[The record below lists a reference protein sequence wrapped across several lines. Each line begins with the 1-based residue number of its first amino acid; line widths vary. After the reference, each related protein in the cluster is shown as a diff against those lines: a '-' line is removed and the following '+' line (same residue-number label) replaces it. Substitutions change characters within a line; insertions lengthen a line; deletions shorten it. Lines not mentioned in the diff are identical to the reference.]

1 MTIRTLTLLLLL
13 LSSSLTILCF
23 HIIHLKHERELM
35 LSTSVAQLEYVAAI
49 QHKRIKAML
58 VSYKNTAA
66 LMKNDTQLRSLIYN
80 GNYENSDDRRKDI
93 DRILKGAIAAV
104 PYISSA
110 SIFDN
115 DKALIASSSAIDSV
129 FDIDEVLAAETDYKV
144 KFVSFDSKSYIVFV
158 EPIELESNI
167 IGYMA
172 LAFSDTQLRKI
183 VGDYTGLENTGEIVL
198 AALNEAGDAIFLT
211 PTRHDPSVALS
222 LTISRNNLEI
232 PITHA
237 MNGVNDVFENYVD
250 YRDIP
255 VLAISHHI
263 PETRW
268 GMIVKIDK
276 SEVFKQLTELNN
288 QSFNVLLFTFVVV
301 FFISLL
307 VVNRLARPYDALI
320 KAMSETAKGKKTTLE
335 FKSNVVE
342 VNDVVSAFNFMIEKI
357 KQSERNL
364 RESIKILTEL
374 NIRLDSEAE
383 RFKRWKESNFI
394 GIIHSDAKGNILDAN
409 TTMLD
414 MIGYTHQ
421 ELEDNEIDW
430 KSLTPKEYLP
440 LDLNAIE
447 EANRQGYWTPFEKAY
462 IHKDGHKVPILI
474 GGSIFKEDTQEFI
487 VFVVNLSEKYQQ
499 VRELEEYKGI
509 IENSHDM
516 LAFVDKSYRFKTV
529 NQAYLNLHG
538 KERHQVIG
546 HLLPEILGD
555 DFFYHTIKS
564 KIDRALEGEQVS
576 FIETVRVNEGQKVV
590 TLKISYIPYRSN
602 KGEIIG
608 FIFKGEDIS
617 ELRAKERTIELKEKE
632 QKQIIDSMLEGVFT
646 ADSKGKILSF
656 NPEAERIFGYR
667 EEEIVG
673 ESIDRLTEE
682 VTHHEKMM
690 KNYLATG
697 VSHVVDHHVIR
708 AINARHKEG
717 HLFPIRVAVASMPLN
732 QHGERHFI
740 ANFQDMSEYEQQR
753 AQLNRSLKL
762 DSLGN
767 VAGGVAHD
775 FNNIL
780 GIIVGYASLLASSEL
795 DKQKTY
801 IEAIEKACDRG
812 QKLTKSLLTF
822 AKKGNQGASKVN
834 INDLIAKNRQLLET
848 AITSKIILHL
858 ELATCDC
865 ITNVEEDLFENML
878 LNMSI
883 NAMHAMPDGG
893 SITIATECMHLS
905 SVQANRL
912 ALKSGKY
919 IKLTISDTGFGIPK
933 ENIDKIFDPFFT
945 TKADFGTGLGL
956 SQCYGFIKSC
966 DGIIDVSSIEGEGTV
981 FEIFLPCLKSEDKP
995 VIREE
1000 KSIGVPMLSGIKS
1013 ALVIDD
1019 EDDLRIVIR
1028 SFLEAEGIK
1037 VFDTSEPKEAISTV
1051 EVESID
1057 VVISDIIMPQISGLD
1072 LMQHIKQIKPQMPHL
1087 FVTGFFS
1094 IQSDAEEYS
1103 EEEVLSKPFT
1113 KKELFEKLNKICGT

>member
-13 LSSSLTILCF
+13 VSSSLTILSF
-23 HIIHLKHERELM
+23 HIIHIKHERELL
-35 LSTSVAQLEYVAAI
+35 LSRSVAQLEYVAAI
-49 QHKRIKAML
+49 QHKRITDL
-58 VSYKNTAA
+58 LENYKDTAA
-66 LMKNDTQLRSLIYN
+66 LMKSDFQLRSLIYN
-80 GNYENSDDRRKDI
+80 GKYANVDERRKAI
-93 DRILKGAIAAV
+93 NRILQGAVDAV

-110 SIFDN
+110 SVFNRDRN
-115 DKALIASSSAIDSV
+115 LIASTSAINSV
-129 FDIDEVLAAETDYKV
+129 VEIDEVLASESQYKV
-144 KFVSFDSKSYIVFV
+144 KFVSFNGKSYVVFV
-158 EPIELESNI
+158 ESVELDSTI
-167 IGYMA
+167 VGYIA
-172 LAFSDTQLRKI
+172 LAFSDTQLSEI
-183 VGDYTGLENTGEIVL
+183 VSDYTGLETSGEIVL
-198 AALNEAGDAIFLT
+198 AAPNKEGDAIFLT
-211 PTRHDPSVALS
+211 PTRHAPNVALA
-222 LTISRNNLEI
+222 LTIPRSNLEI

-237 MNGVNDVFENYVD
+237 MNGVNDVFEDYVD

-263 PETRW
+263 PETEW

-276 SEVFKQLTELNN
+276 SEVFEQLSALNN
-288 QSFNVLLFTFVVV
+288 QSLKVLLFTFVIAL
-301 FFISLL
+301 FISLF
-307 VVNRLARPYDALI
+307 VVNRLARPLDAFI
-320 KAMSETAKGKKTTLE
+320 KAMSDTAKGNKTTL
-335 FKSNVVE
+335 KLHSKITE
-342 VNDVVSAFNFMIEKI
+342 VNEVISAFNFMIGKI
-357 KQSERNL
+357 EQTETSL
-364 RESIKILTEL
+364 RDSIKVLTEL
-374 NIRLDSEAE
+374 NIKLDSEAE

-394 GIIHSDAKGNILDAN
+394 GIIHSDAQGNILDAN

-414 MIGYTHQ
+414 MIGYTRQ
-421 ELEDNEIDW
+421 ELEDNQIDW
-430 KSLTPKEYLP
+430 KNLTPKEYLP
-440 LDLNAIE
+440 LDLNAID
-447 EANRQGYWTPFEKAY
+447 EANQQGYWTPFEKVY
-462 IHKDGHKVPILI
+462 IHKNGHKVPILI

-516 LAFVDKSYRFKTV
+516 LAFVDKNYRFKTV
-529 NQAYLNLHG
+529 NQAYLSLHN
-538 KERHQVIG
+538 KKRHQVIG
-546 HLLPEILGD
+546 HQLPEIIGEE
-555 DFFYHTIKS
+555 FFFQTIKS
-564 KIDRALEGEQVS
+564 KIDLALEGDKVS
-576 FIETVRVNEGQKVV
+576 FIETVRVKDGTQVV
-590 TLKISYIPYRSN
+590 TLRISYIPYRTSR
-602 KGEIIG
+602 GEIIG

-617 ELRAKERTIELKEKE
+617 ELQAKQRTIELKEKE
-632 QKQIIDSMLEGVFT
+632 QKQIIQSMLEGIFT
-646 ADSKGKILSF
+646 ADSTGKILSF
-656 NPEAERIFGYR
+656 NPEAERIFGYK

-682 VTHHEKMM
+682 VTHHAKMM
-690 KNYLATG
+690 KNYFATG
-697 VSHVVDHHVIR
+697 VSHVIDHHVVR

-780 GIIVGYASLLASSEL
+780 GIIVGYASLLSCSEL
-795 DKQKTY
+795 DKQQTY

-834 INDLIAKNRQLLET
+834 INRLIAKNRQLLET
-848 AITSKIILHL
+848 AITSKIILNL
-858 ELATCDC
+858 ELATCEC
-865 ITNVEEDLFENML
+865 IANVEEDLFENML

-893 SITIATECMHLS
+893 SVTIATECMHLS
-905 SVQANRL
+905 SVQGNRL
-912 ALKSGKY
+912 ALKGGKY

-945 TKADFGTGLGL
+945 TKSDFGTGLGL

-966 DGIIDVSSIEGEGTV
+966 GGVIDVTSKEGEGTV
-981 FEIFLPCLKSEDKP
+981 FEIFLPCMESEEKP
-995 VIREE
+995 VIQEE
-1000 KSIGVPMLSGIKS
+1000 KSIGVPLLNGIKS

-1028 SFLEAEGIK
+1028 SFLEAEGIN
-1037 VFDTSEPKEAISTV
+1037 VFDTSEPKEAISIV
-1051 EVESID
+1051 ESESID
-1057 VVISDIIMPQISGLD
+1057 VLISDIIMPQISGLD

-1087 FVTGFFS
+1087 FITGFFS
-1094 IQSDAEEYS
+1094 AESDAAKYD
-1103 EEEVLSKPFT
+1103 EEEVLFKPFT
-1113 KKELFEKLNKICGT
+1113 KRDLFEKLVNIIGN

>member
-1 MTIRTLTLLLLL
+1 M
-13 LSSSLTILCF
+13 LSS
-23 HIIHLKHERELM
+23 
-35 LSTSVAQLEYVAAI
+35 SVAQLEYVAAI

-58 VSYKNTAA
+58 VSYKNMA
-66 LMKNDTQLRSLIYN
+66 LMKSDAQLSSLILN
-80 GNYENSDDRRKDI
+80 GKPRRLDELKQDI
-93 DRILKGAIAAV
+93 DRILNSTVGSISQV
-104 PYISSA
+104 SSA
-110 SIFDN
+110 GVFSS
-115 DKALIASSSAIDSV
+115 DKRVIASTSDIYNTLN
-129 FDIDEVLAAETDYKV
+129 IDEVTAAGSQYRV
-144 KFVSFDSKSYIVFV
+144 KFVLFDNRSYVVFV
-158 EPIELESNI
+158 EPIEVESNV
-167 IGYMA
+167 IGYIA
-172 LAFSDTQLRKI
+172 LAFSDIQLREI
-183 VGDYTGLENTGEIVL
+183 VNDYTGLGNTGEIVL
-198 AALNEAGDAIFLT
+198 AALNETGDAIFLT
-211 PTRHDPSVALS
+211 PTRHDPSVAFS
-222 LTISRNNLEI
+222 LTISPNNLEI
-232 PITHA
+232 PITDA
-237 MNGVNDVFENYVD
+237 MTGVNDVFENYVD

-263 PETRW
+263 PEAGW

-276 SEVFKQLTELNN
+276 SEVFKQLSELNN
-288 QSFNVLLFTFVVV
+288 QSLNVLLFTFVVV
-301 FFISLL
+301 FFVSLL

-357 KQSERNL
+357 KLSERNL
-364 RESIKILTEL
+364 RESIKVLTEL

-421 ELEDNEIDW
+421 ELENNEIDW
-430 KSLTPKEYLP
+430 KKLTPKEYLS
-440 LDLNAIE
+440 LDLKAID
-447 EANRQGYWTPFEKAY
+447 EANRQGYWTPFEKVY
-462 IHKDGHKVPILI
+462 IHKDGHEVPILI
-474 GGSIFKEDTQEFI
+474 GGSIFKESTQEFI

-516 LAFVDKSYRFKTV
+516 LAFVDKNYRFKTV
-529 NQAYLNLHG
+529 NQAYLNLHS

-546 HLLPEILGD
+546 RLLPEILGEE
-555 DFFYHTIKS
+555 FFYHTIKS

-576 FIETVRVNEGQKVV
+576 FVETVRVNEGQKVV

-646 ADSKGKILSF
+646 ADCKGKILSF
-656 NPEAERIFGYR
+656 NPEAERIFGYK

-673 ESIDRLTEE
+673 KSIDRLTEE
-682 VTHHEKMM
+682 VAHHEKMM

-697 VSHVVDHHVIR
+697 VSHVIDHRVIR
-708 AINARHKEG
+708 TIDARHKEG

-780 GIIVGYASLLASSEL
+780 GIIVGYASLLSSSEL
-795 DKQKTY
+795 DRQQFY
-801 IEAIEKACDRG
+801 IEAIEKACNRG

-834 INDLIAKNRQLLET
+834 LNDLIAKNRQLLET
-848 AITSKIILHL
+848 AITSKIILNL
-858 ELATCDC
+858 ELSTCDC
-865 ITNVEEDLFENML
+865 FTNVEEDLFENML

-966 DGIIDVSSIEGEGTV
+966 DGVIDVSSTEGEGTV
-981 FEIFLPCLKSEDKP
+981 FEIFLPCLESEGNP
-995 VIREE
+995 VIQEE

-1019 EDDLRIVIR
+1019 EHDLRVVIR
-1028 SFLEAEGIK
+1028 SFLEAEGIN
-1037 VFDTSEPKEAISTV
+1037 VFDTSEPKEAISI
-1051 EVESID
+1051 VESESLD

>member
-1 MTIRTLTLLLLL
+1 MTIRTLTLILLLV
-13 LSSSLTILCF
+13 SSSLTILCF
-23 HIIHLKHERELM
+23 HVIHHRHETDLI
-35 LSTSVAQLEYVAAI
+35 LSSSINKLEYIAAT

-58 VSYKNTAA
+58 VSYKNIA
-66 LMKNDTQLRSLIYN
+66 LMKSGAQLSSLILN
-80 GNYENSDDRRKDI
+80 GKLESLGERKQDI
-93 DRILKGAIAAV
+93 DRILNSTVRSISQV
-104 PYISSA
+104 SSA
-110 SIFDN
+110 GVFNS
-115 DKALIASSSAIDSV
+115 DKRVIASTSDIYETLN
-129 FDIDEVLAAETDYKV
+129 IDEVTAADSQYRV
-144 KFVSFDSKSYIVFV
+144 KFVLFDNQSYVVFV
-158 EPIELESNI
+158 EPIEVESNV
-167 IGYMA
+167 IGYIA
-172 LAFSDTQLRKI
+172 LAFSDTQLREI
-183 VGDYTGLENTGEIVL
+183 VNDYTGLGNTGEIVL
-198 AALNEAGDAIFLT
+198 AALNEDGDAIFLT

-222 LTISRNNLEI
+222 LTISRDNLEI

-237 MNGVNDVFENYVD
+237 MNGVNDVFESYVD
-250 YRDIP
+250 YREVP

-263 PETRW
+263 PEAGW

-288 QSFNVLLFTFVVV
+288 RSLNVLLFSFVVV

-320 KAMSETAKGKKTTLE
+320 TAMSETAKGKKTKLE

-342 VNDVVSAFNFMIEKI
+342 VNDVISAFNFMIEKI

-394 GIIHSDAKGNILDAN
+394 GIIHSDAEGNILDAN

-421 ELEDNEIDW
+421 ELENNEIDW
-430 KSLTPKEYLP
+430 KKLTPKEYLS
-440 LDLNAIE
+440 LDLKAIG
-447 EANRQGYWTPFEKAY
+447 EANHQGYWTPFEKVY
-462 IHKDGHKVPILI
+462 LHKDGHEVPILI
-474 GGSIFKEDTQEFI
+474 GGSIFKESTQEFI

-516 LAFVDKSYRFKTV
+516 LAFVDKNYRFKTV
-529 NQAYLNLHG
+529 NQAYLNLHS
-538 KERHQVIG
+538 KKRHEVIG
-546 HLLPEILGD
+546 RLLPEILGEE
-555 DFFYHTIKS
+555 FFYHTIKS

-576 FIETVRVNEGQKVV
+576 FVETVRVNDGQKVV

-617 ELRAKERTIELKEKE
+617 ELRAKEKTIELKEKE

-646 ADSKGKILSF
+646 ADCKGKILSF

-697 VSHVVDHHVIR
+697 VSHVIDHHVIR

-753 AQLNRSLKL
+753 SQLNRSLKL

-780 GIIVGYASLLASSEL
+780 GIIVGYASLLSSSEA
-795 DKQKTY
+795 DKQRTY

-834 INDLIAKNRQLLET
+834 INNLIAKNRQLLET
-848 AITSKIILHL
+848 AITSKIILNL

-893 SITIATECMHLS
+893 SITIATECMQLS

-912 ALKSGKY
+912 ALKAGKY

-966 DGIIDVSSIEGEGTV
+966 DGIIDVSSTEGEGTV
-981 FEIFLPCLKSEDKP
+981 FEIFLPCLESEEKP
-995 VIREE
+995 IAREE
-1000 KSIGVPMLSGIKS
+1000 KSIGAPMLSGIKT

-1019 EDDLRIVIR
+1019 EEDLRIVIR
-1028 SFLEAEGIK
+1028 SFLENEGVK
-1037 VFDTSEPKEAISTV
+1037 VFDTSEPKTAIYTIEN
-1051 EVESID
+1051 EVID

-1072 LMQHIKQIKPQMPHL
+1072 LMQHIKQIKPHMPHL
-1087 FVTGFFS
+1087 FITGFFS
-1094 IQSDAEEYS
+1094 AQSDAEEYS

-1113 KKELFEKLNKICGT
+1113 RKELFEKLNKICGT